1 MAQRA
6 GAQRAGAQRAGAQ
19 PAGAEPAPPVDLRL
33 AAGALAAW
41 LTTLAVLAAPSLGG
55 FLLGGLLAAASG
67 ALLLA
72 GTRRWAPAVA
82 LLLGC
87 AAAAA
92 IATAVR
98 VQARDSSPVARLA
111 TERAA
116 VVADLVVTDDP
127 RPLPGGSD
135 RVAVPARVERVAA
148 GAAAWRGSARVLVLA
163 PSTGWQGLLPSQHL
177 RADGRLTPPRRGDLT
192 AAVLTIRGPPE
203 LRGGPSLPQRAAGHL
218 RDGLREAAAVLP
230 DGPRGLLPGLVVGD
244 RSGLDPVL
252 VESFK
257 TTGLTHLVAVSGT
270 NVAIVAGSVLL
281 LLRAA
286 TAGPRTAAVG
296 GGLALAGFVVLAR
309 PSPSVLRAA
318 VMGGI
323 ALIALAAGRPRA
335 AVPSLALTVLVLL
348 LAVPSLAGDPGF
360 ALSVAATAALL
371 LLAPGFARRLRL
383 RGVPRG
389 IAEAVAV
396 PAVAHL
402 ATAPLIAGL
411 SGTLSLVAIPANLLA
426 EPAVAPATVLGV
438 LIALVAPVSH
448 RLARLLARVA
458 GLPVGWIVLVAE
470 RGARVPGAQLPWPA
484 GLVGGLT
491 LLGALAVAVWLARLR
506 AVRRVT
512 LAAVTGIVVVG
523 LPAGVVHPGWP
534 PRGWLLVACDVGQGD
549 ALVLNAGPGA
559 AVVVDAGP
567 DPVAVDACLR
577 RLGVRQVPLLVL
589 THLHADHVG
598 GLSGVLRRRAVGA
611 IEVGPLR
618 EPASAWRSVRD
629 AAGGAHLPLWT
640 AAVGEAREVAGI
652 RLEVVAPR
660 AAAHGTRS
668 DPNNSSVVLRVRDRG
683 HTILLTGDAEV
694 EAQDAMLRGGTD
706 LSADVLKTPHH
717 GSAWQSPAFLARVH
731 PALAVI
737 SVGRGNDY
745 GHPAPALLAE
755 LARLGARTLRT
766 DQSGDIAVCDDAGRL
781 FAVTRSHPPP

>member
-1 MAQRA
+1 VA
-6 GAQRAGAQRAGAQ
+6 GTAGV
-19 PAGAEPAPPVDLRL
+19 EPAPPADLRL

-41 LTTLAVLAAPSLGG
+41 LTTLAALSAAPPVGYVA
-55 FLLGGLLAAASG
+55 GGLLLAASG
-67 ALLLA
+67 GLLVA
-72 GTRRWAPAVA
+72 SGSPGRTRWAPAVA

-87 AAAAA
+87 AGAAA

-111 TERAA
+111 AERAA
-116 VVADLVVTDDP
+116 AVVDLVLTDDP
-127 RPLPGGSD
+127 RPVAGGTD
-135 RVAVPARVERVAA
+135 RVAVPARVERVSA
-148 GAAAWRGSARVLVLA
+148 GGAAWRGSARVLILA
-163 PSTGWQGLLPSQHL
+163 PATGWQGLLPSQHL
-177 RADGRLTPPRRGDLT
+177 RVDGRLSPPQRGDLT
-192 AAVLTIRGPPE
+192 AAVISVRGPPR

-244 RSGLDPVL
+244 RAGLDPVL
-252 VESFK
+252 VDSFK

-286 TAGPRTAAVG
+286 TVGPRTAAVG

-323 ALIALAAGRPRA
+323 ALIALATGRPRA
-335 AVPSLALTVLVLL
+335 AVPSLAATVLILL

-360 ALSVAATAALL
+360 ALSVAATGALL
-371 LLAPGFARRLRL
+371 LLAPAFAERLRL
-383 RGVPRG
+383 GGVPRG

-438 LIALVAPVSH
+438 LIALTAPVSH
-448 RLARLLARVA
+448 GLARLLARVA
-458 GLPVGWIVLVAE
+458 GLPVGWIVQVAE
-470 RGARVPGAQLPWPA
+470 RGARVPGAVLPWPA

-491 LLGALAVAVWLARLR
+491 LFAALVAVIWLARLR

-512 LAAVTGIVVVG
+512 LAALTGIVVVA

-534 PRGWLLVACDVGQGD
+534 PRGWMLVACDVGQGD
-549 ALVLNAGPGA
+549 ALVLNLRPGV
-559 AVVVDAGP
+559 AVIIDTGP
-567 DPVAVDACLR
+567 DPVAADACLR
-577 RLGVRQVPLLVL
+577 RLGVRQVPLLLL

-598 GLSGVLRRRAVGA
+598 GLSGVLRHRAIGA
-611 IEVGPLR
+611 IEVSPLR
-618 EPASAWRSVRD
+618 EPASAWRTVQD
-629 AAGGAHLPLWT
+629 AAAQGHLPLWT
-640 AAVGEAREVAGI
+640 AVVGETREVAGI
-652 RLEVVAPR
+652 RLEVIAPA

-668 DPNNSSVVLRVRDRG
+668 DPNNSSVVLRVHDRG
-683 HTILLTGDAEV
+683 HTIMLTGDAEV
-694 EAQDAMLRGGTD
+694 EAQEAVLRSGVD
-706 LSADVLKTPHH
+706 LSADVLKVPHH
-717 GSAWQSPAFLARVH
+717 GSAWQSPAFLAGVH
-731 PALAVI
+731 PQLAVI
-737 SVGRGNDY
+737 SVGAGNDY
-745 GHPAPALLAE
+745 GHPAPALLAD
-755 LARLGARTLRT
+755 LAHLGARTLRT
-766 DQSGDIAVCDDAGRL
+766 DLSGDIAVCDDAGHL
-781 FAVTRSHPPP
+781 TAVTRSRSPP